1 MFKTIMVSAAIF
13 AAPAMAQS
21 IKPAD
26 ALLGIVRMEAAKQF
40 CGLQID
46 EKSLMELVD
55 IVMPHVKKTP
65 QEFVDA
71 VRRAAAQLGTDYT
84 NNGNLGWFCA
94 EIGRIYERHGVK

>member
-26 ALLGIVRMEAAKQF
+26 ALLGIVRMEAAWQF
-40 CGLQID
+40 CGLPIN
-46 EKSLMELVD
+46 EGAVVKLAD
-55 IVMPHVKKTP
+55 IVLPHVNKSP

-71 VRRAAAQLGTDYT
+71 IRRAARGLGANYV
-84 NNGNLGWFCA
+84 NNGTIGVFCA
-94 EIGRIYERHGVK
+94 EVGHLYGRNGK

>member
-26 ALLGIVRMEAAKQF
+26 ALMGIVRMETAKQF

-46 EKSLMELVD
+46 PKALMKLVD
-55 IVMPHVKKTP
+55 VVMPHVKKSP
-65 QEFVDA
+65 EEFVDA
-71 VRRAAAQLGTDYT
+71 VRRAAGGLGASYV
-84 NNGNLGWFCA
+84 NNGTIGVFCA
-94 EIGRIYERHGVK
+94 EVGRIYGRHGK

>member
-26 ALLGIVRMEAAKQF
+26 ALLGIVRMETAKQF

-46 EKSLMELVD
+46 PKALMDLVD
-55 IVMPHVKKTP
+55 IVMPHVKKSP
-65 QEFVDA
+65 QEFVEA
-71 VRRAAAQLGTDYT
+71 VRRSAVDLGANYV
-84 NNGNLGWFCA
+84 NNGTIGVFCA
-94 EIGRIYERHGVK
+94 EIGRIYGRHGK